1 LFSPEG
7 KSGTKKLGK
16 VGISQIGQG
25 DGEKVELVFFKW
37 NEGEGSCKH
46 IPNGSTDGFC
56 VELTE
61 AAGTTEEGFV
71 QSTEAYSRSTEE
83 GFMWSTVVGIKEYD
97 QGKFHA
103 EHQCRDH

>member
-61 AAGTTEEGFV
+61 AAGTTRKA
-71 QSTEAYSRSTEE
+71 SCRALRPI
-83 GFMWSTVVGIKEYD
+83 VGAPRKVSC
-97 QGKFHA
+97 GA
-103 EHQCRDH
+103 PW